1 MADTQDRCEY
11 SNLTIPNQNAYIAV
25 AQIYVSKI
33 AAKLGFDES
42 DCLTIGRA
50 VAESVSSVI
59 NYAFEPHQR
68 TSLNISCE
76 RVPLG
81 LKIVIADQ
89 GLPFNPTRVPNTGSQ
104 ELAKDS
110 PGRANLL
117 LKELMDEVEFHNLGP
132 AGKEI
137 VLIKYAKN
145 RSIADYFDAC
155 ELEPYEPPS
164 TDSKRILNPAE
175 ILLRPMEDSEALEV
189 SKAVYKAYGNTYAFE
204 HVYYPERIIELNK
217 SGEMFSIVAVTPENE
232 IAGHLALSRHGQEL
246 IGELGRAV
254 VKPEFR
260 SMGIFTRL
268 TEFAVDRA
276 RAEGLLGIL
285 GEAVTNHTYSQQ
297 VGLGVGLRDCGLFV
311 GYLPQTE
318 SFRRITEEL
327 TQRESVLVHFMYLRK
342 PQPFI
347 IYPPSNHKEM
357 IASLF
362 RYLGAAPDCIDVKDR
377 NFSEPDENGVVNVTS
392 AGPSGTARILVERFG
407 SNTFREVKSRLR
419 ELCVK
424 RFEIVHLY
432 LNLSDPQT
440 AHYTEQFENMGFFFA
455 GILPGTRIGD
465 ALILQYLNNVP
476 IDYEKIKTK
485 SEQGSEL
492 LVYIKN
498 LDPNRI

>member
-1 MADTQDRCEY
+1 MAGTQDRCEY
-11 SNLTIPNQNAYIAV
+11 SNLTIPNQNAYIGV
-25 AQIYVSKI
+25 AQTYVSEI
-33 AAKLGFDES
+33 SAKLGFDES
-42 DCLTIGRA
+42 DCLTIGKA
-50 VAESVSSVI
+50 VAESLSAVI
-59 NYAFEPHQR
+59 EYAFEPHQR
-68 TSLNISCE
+68 TSLDISCE

-81 LKIVIADQ
+81 LKIIIADQ
-89 GLPFNPTRVPNTGSQ
+89 GLPFDPTLPPNIGHRESS
-104 ELAKDS
+104 KGS
-110 PGRANLL
+110 PGRGSLL

-155 ELEPYEPPS
+155 ELEPYEPPPS
-164 TDSKRILNPAE
+164 DSKRILNPTE
-175 ILLRPMEDSEALEV
+175 IVIRPMEASEALEV

-217 SGEMFSIVAVTPENE
+217 SGEMFSIVAVTPQNE
-232 IAGHLALSRHGQEL
+232 IAGHLALSRHGQAL
-246 IGELGRAV
+246 TGELGRAV

-260 SMGIFTRL
+260 SVGIFTRL
-268 TEFAVDRA
+268 TEFAVNKA
-276 RAEGLLGIL
+276 RAEGLLGVL

-327 TQRESVLVHFMYLRK
+327 TQRESLLIHFMYLRK

-357 IASLF
+357 IVSLF
-362 RYLGAAPDCIDVKDR
+362 HHLEGSPDCMHIDDL
-377 NFSEPDENGVVNVTS
+377 NLSEPGENGVVSVTT
-392 AGPSGTARILVERFG
+392 AGPSGTARIRVERFG
-407 SNTFREVKSRLR
+407 SNILQEVKSRLR

-424 RFEIVHLY
+424 RFEIIHLY
-432 LNLSDPQT
+432 LDLSNPQT
-440 AHYTEQFENMGFFFA
+440 AHYTEQFENLGFFFA
-455 GILPGTRIGD
+455 GILPGTKIGN

-476 IDYEKIKTK
+476 VDYEKIKTK
-485 SEQGSEL
+485 SEKGSEL
-492 LVYIKN
+492 LAYIKN